1 MTEAMGP
8 IYRRWK
14 EHLGSTD
21 AMVIFV
27 RRRLLDAARALRERG
42 VAPANVADPSLNRVR
57 SASILLPEGQSWA
70 AATEEARKSDSAAPI
85 AWAPFPT

>member
-27 RRRLLDAARALRERG
+27 RRRLLDAAQG
-42 VAPANVADPSLNRVR
+42 APRTRVSR
-57 SASILLPEGQSWA
+57 
-70 AATEEARKSDSAAPI
+70 R
-85 AWAPFPT
+85 PTWRIRR